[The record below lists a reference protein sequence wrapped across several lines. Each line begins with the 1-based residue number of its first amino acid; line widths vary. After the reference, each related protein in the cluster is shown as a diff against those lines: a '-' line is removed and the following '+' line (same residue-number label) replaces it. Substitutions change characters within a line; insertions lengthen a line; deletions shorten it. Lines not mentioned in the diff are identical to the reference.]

1 MEIEQ
6 ILKETLL
13 SMKVM
18 NNEELKF
25 EVNQSENRLISSLL
39 KHIGTTDPELRDQ
52 LIYSTF
58 IRLIAE
64 DVLSPSILQS
74 ILETCLDNNHLFWR
88 VGEIASDSVFT
99 RSFSSLVIAAILE
112 NDKNKR
118 FLSKSILIG
127 VLEKI
132 QDYLNS
138 EQDTRGYVE
147 GKGWAHSIAHG
158 ADMLTSVVGHPIF
171 TIEESKVALNSVE
184 KCLFK
189 KGIYTDDEDE
199 RLIFVIDALLDKN
212 LAETDL
218 ETWMLH
224 IFSEL
229 EITFQNEEY
238 SLLFFQRKTNITN
251 FMKTLYFRLGFKNR
265 GSHVRCCI
273 EDNLKIWH
281 EKVYTSST
289 N

>member
-6 ILKETLL
+6 TLKETLL
-13 SMKVM
+13 RLKVM

-25 EVNQSENRLISSLL
+25 EVSQSETRLISSLL

-52 LIYSTF
+52 LIYSMF

-64 DVLSPSILQS
+64 NMLNPLTLQS
-74 ILETCLDNNHLFWR
+74 ILETCLDNNHLFYR

-118 FLSKSILIG
+118 YLSKSTLNG
-127 VLEKI
+127 VFEKI

-158 ADMLTSVVGHPIF
+158 ADMLTSVVRHPIF

-199 RLIFVIDALLDKN
+199 RLIFVIDALLDKK

-218 ETWMLH
+218 KIWILH
-224 IFSEL
+224 IFGKL
-229 EITFQNEEY
+229 EIIFQNEEY

-251 FMKTLYFRLGFKNR
+251 FMKTLYFRLGFKNS
-265 GSHVRCCI
+265 GSHVRGCI

-281 EKVYTSST
+281 DKVYTSAT
-289 N
+289 D